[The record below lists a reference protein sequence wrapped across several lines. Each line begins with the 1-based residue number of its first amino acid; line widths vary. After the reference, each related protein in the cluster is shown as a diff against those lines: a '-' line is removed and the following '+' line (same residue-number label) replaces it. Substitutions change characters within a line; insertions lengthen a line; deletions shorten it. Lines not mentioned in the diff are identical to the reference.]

1 MLVGRVSNGNLGT
14 GCRLQD
20 LPDLQHRRP
29 GQVDAPS
36 KPHAQAA
43 AMASLIDG
51 QRDGMQNAAT
61 EARAIARFV
70 FRQGVAK
77 WRFCSADCL
86 NLDCTQHMAGLNN
99 NSSSSVGGASY
110 LPFAGSIGTEG
121 CSGRA
126 PHDWKSRSKIIC
138 KKKKED

>member
-14 GCRLQD
+14 GRRLQD
-20 LPDLQHRRP
+20 LPDMQHRRP

-70 FRQGVAK
+70 FRQGRCKMTVLQC
-77 WRFCSADCL
+77 RL
-86 NLDCTQHMAGLNN
+86 PQLGLH
-99 NSSSSVGGASY
+99 A
-110 LPFAGSIGTEG
+110 TH
-121 CSGRA
+121 GR
-126 PHDWKSRSKIIC
+126 PQ
-138 KKKKED
+138 